1 MSLNVKK
8 TKDKTHID
16 INKKEFLR
24 NNIIM
29 LILLFLFIIL
39 FTFLYFNKVP
49 EDQKNLFLIS
59 SSLVLLL
66 TTIVILLQFKARLFI
81 EKDLLKNSFLIVIPS
96 SFPIGN
102 APSSII
108 HFSNSKKTIKSQLL
122 YIEAKKAR
130 GYMAHVEKVF
140 TLYLVFKNEEVTLFS
155 PEWLALGSHSGST
168 IFRVT
173 KEEAEEIAR
182 VLGVKIKFS
191 YA

>member
-24 NNIIM
+24 SNIIM

-49 EDQKNLFLIS
+49 EDQKNLFLIL

-96 SFPIGN
+96 SFPI
-102 APSSII
+102 SSII
-108 HFSNSKKTIKSQLL
+108 HLFNSKNRIKGPLL

-173 KEEAEEIAR
+173 KDEAEEITR

-191 YA
+191 YP